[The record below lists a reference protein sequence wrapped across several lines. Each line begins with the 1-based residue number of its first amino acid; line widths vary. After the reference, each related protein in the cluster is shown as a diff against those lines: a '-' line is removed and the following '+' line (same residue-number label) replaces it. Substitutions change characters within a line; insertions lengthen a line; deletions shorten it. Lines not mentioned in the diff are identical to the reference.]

1 MLLNYLKNMW
11 NGNIRLV
18 ILFWVYYTIISSI
31 LNELFFSKLDE
42 YNNGPFIIILIFLY
56 LYSFFMNKSLWSSCN
71 KYTGKKIWIVTTRII
86 IVLDLFSL
94 IILLPLRLLGIEIF

>member
-42 YNNGPFIIILIFLY
+42 YNNWPFIIILIFYICTVFLWISPY
-56 LYSFFMNKSLWSSCN
+56 GVHAINIQEKKYGLLLQESL
-71 KYTGKKIWIVTTRII
+71 
-86 IVLDLFSL
+86 
-94 IILLPLRLLGIEIF
+94 